1 MARDMTPEEYR
12 AFMMQGT
19 RTGKVAT
26 VRADGRPHV
35 APIWFVLDG
44 DDLLF
49 TTWHTTVKA
58 ANLRRSP
65 YVAISVDDQAPP
77 FSFVVVEGEAEIVDA
92 APDELL
98 KWATAIG
105 GRYMGADKAEAFG
118 KRNAV
123 PGELL
128 IRVRPT
134 KIITRLNMTE

>member
-1 MARDMTPEEYR
+1 MARDMTTDEYH

-77 FSFVVVEGEAEIVDA
+77 FSFVMVEGEAEIIEA
-92 APDELL
+92 APDELR

-105 GRYMGADKAEAFG
+105 GRYMGADNAEAFG

-134 KIITRLNMTE
+134 KIISRLNMTE